1 MEADNGE
8 ADFDR
13 PHRPAWT
20 KKRSFAEAFKRGR
33 KGRQRQSGRVG
44 PRSMEEC
51 AAWFSRFSAMLP
63 TTDMSILQKVF
74 KKKFVVTSDYSG
86 VGFFEIAIAALM
98 KDLNSDGNDSTEA
111 GEAGD
116 VECYR
121 ASDIDRACRSCLLQ
135 HTGKSRP
142 THVFGDITH
151 RYSRNIRHK
160 MRAVQRYWKH
170 ELPNRVK
177 GGMSRTDAVHKFG
190 DALLD
195 QLMNILQA
203 ETAATTGRCYR
214 CDRYCPLW
222 PPRPPQGEGML
233 HLHAAGTTC
242 VDFSQSGKQLG
253 LLGASTIPFAVWLV
267 DRLLQAEGI
276 IFHECTPWHPG
287 KRISSKVL
295 ASSTTSL
302 ASFCALP
309 SSASH

>member
-1 MEADNGE
+1 MIDLAPRPTARGRPHCISRTMWARENPDGWAGLVGVGRGGAICLRCHFGPSSNSGWLRFGPCSEHRLGMEADNGE

-86 VGFFEIAIAALM
+86 VGFFEIAIAVLM
-98 KDLNSDGNDSTEA
+98 KNLNSDGNDSTEA

-142 THVFGDITH
+142 THIFGDITH
-151 RYSRNIRHK
+151 RYSRNIRHN
-160 MRAVQRYWKH
+160 MQAVQRY
-170 ELPNRVK
+170 
-177 GGMSRTDAVHKFG
+177 
-190 DALLD
+190 
-195 QLMNILQA
+195 
-203 ETAATTGRCYR
+203 
-214 CDRYCPLW
+214 
-222 PPRPPQGEGML
+222 
-233 HLHAAGTTC
+233 
-242 VDFSQSGKQLG
+242 
-253 LLGASTIPFAVWLV
+253 
-267 DRLLQAEGI
+267 
-276 IFHECTPWHPG
+276 
-287 KRISSKVL
+287 
-295 ASSTTSL
+295 
-302 ASFCALP
+302 
-309 SSASH
+309 